1 MVGNS
6 FRWFQGKTCNCHCT
20 CSTPR
25 MCKAAGSMP
34 KLQPAIT
41 NKWTSCARNAS
52 VSLCDSIFVPF
63 LEARSCNTDV
73 QGYYTSQRLKN
84 CITAEEGPD
93 VHCVHEM
100 EFNNNSNA
108 SQTSLG
114 GSWSTLFPFDGI
126 FTYHT
131 AAYPCEKRSCTRHSL
146 RMQFG
151 YHGNPTKLPEQGH
164 EFAGFQRRTGQFTQK
179 HVQNFITCI
188 HKGHGAISLSPQ
200 AKLVL

>member
-1 MVGNS
+1 MIS
-6 FRWFQGKTCNCHCT
+6 GKTCKCHCT

-41 NKWTSCARNAS
+41 NKWTTCARNAS
-52 VSLCDSIFVPF
+52 ASLCDSIFVPF

-73 QGYYTSQRLKN
+73 QGYYTSQRPKN

-100 EFNNNSNA
+100 EFNNNSHA

-114 GSWSTLFPFDGI
+114 HPDQHSSHLLGSSHTIQLYILVKNEAVLVTLSVCNLDITEIQQDCLNKGMNLLDFRVEQDNSHKAC
-126 FTYHT
+126 TELNNLHT
-131 AAYPCEKRSCTRHSL
+131 
-146 RMQFG
+146 
-151 YHGNPTKLPEQGH
+151 
-164 EFAGFQRRTGQFTQK
+164 
-179 HVQNFITCI
+179 
-188 HKGHGAISLSPQ
+188 
-200 AKLVL
+200 